1 MEAYNI
7 KSNEWFHVAPM
18 NTRRSSVGVGVVGGA
33 GNLLVVKSVSSSNPD
48 PSFLNEQAN
57 DFKRET
63 YSGYYEMLVVLFCL
77 PAGLSVLPPSFSHL
91 FV

>member
-33 GNLLVVKSVSSSNPD
+33 HGFLVARNGFSSNLHT
-48 PSFLNEQAN
+48 SVLNGQAN
-57 DFKRET
+57 DHLKREN
-63 YSGYYEMLVVLFCL
+63 SGYRKMLVILF
-77 PAGLSVLPPSFSHL
+77 
-91 FV
+91 